1 MMLLFGWLE
10 GYLADEELM
19 SLLTRIPKCSVPE
32 QVKEEKCRRT
42 QVHLENDHRNAHRL

>member
-1 MMLLFGWLE
+1 MLLIGWLA

-19 SLLTRIPKCSVPE
+19 SLLTHIPKCSVPE

-42 QVHLENDHRNAHRL
+42 QVHLENDHQNAHRL